1 MTSPLPLFDNGKLS
15 HFRRLESRFGTR
27 DLTAELIHQVR
38 RGNIRQLFPEELDF
52 SISFEGSPIANF
64 VDIVAHD
71 MSEGIAPLPSL
82 ACTSGKMQTESDLKR
97 AQTKNRIGDNYWRQS
112 KLEIQM
118 LKGADR
124 YVTYGF
130 LPFFVEPRDDKDVQM
145 PYVHVEDP
153 RHAYYELDRF
163 GRTKVYAKRLL
174 KTVDELCA
182 LFPEY
187 STIIRKDKDTS
198 KDVNGDTLLKMVRW
212 IDCETVTLFL
222 PERNGLTLSSYQH
235 KLSRCPVKI
244 AERPSEDDNPR
255 GQFDDVIWVQVA
267 RSIMSTLAL
276 EAASIA
282 VQAPIAIPEDMDELS
297 IGPHAIM
304 QSANAKDIHKVALEM
319 PPQIFAENQ
328 LLDQEMKLGA
338 RYPDARTGGVQGAS
352 VITGKGVE
360 ALLGTFDSQI
370 KGAQMIMREALEE
383 VTAICFEMDEA
394 WWPNKTQTV
403 NGTVSGSSYEFSY
416 TPSKDIN
423 GRYACTVTYGFASGL
438 SNPSQAAVMMLQLEG
453 AGVISKHT
461 MRDNLPMP
469 MDGITEE
476 RSINVE
482 ASREALKQGIFALI
496 QATGQMAAQ
505 GQDPN
510 PIIHMSVDM
519 IKALQDGKSVED
531 AVSEAYDLMAQR
543 QQQAQQQ
550 AQEEQQEAAQQGG
563 APGGAPGGPPGSF
576 DGANGAPEAGVP
588 GDQAPGQAGLPP
600 GGRPAVADMIAGF
613 RGNGNLPINQFA
625 IRRSVP
631 TGT

>member
-1 MTSPLPLFDNGKLS
+1 
-15 HFRRLESRFGTR
+15 
-27 DLTAELIHQVR
+27 
-38 RGNIRQLFPEELDF
+38 
-52 SISFEGSPIANF
+52 
-64 VDIVAHD
+64 
-71 MSEGIAPLPSL
+71 
-82 ACTSGKMQTESDLKR
+82 
-97 AQTKNRIGDNYWRQS
+97 
-112 KLEIQM
+112 
-118 LKGADR
+118 
-124 YVTYGF
+124 
-130 LPFFVEPRDDKDVQM
+130 
-145 PYVHVEDP
+145 
-153 RHAYYELDRF
+153 
-163 GRTKVYAKRLL
+163 
-174 KTVDELCA
+174 
-182 LFPEY
+182 
-187 STIIRKDKDTS
+187 
-198 KDVNGDTLLKMVRW
+198 
-212 IDCETVTLFL
+212 
-222 PERNGLTLSSYQH
+222 
-235 KLSRCPVKI
+235 
-244 AERPSEDDNPR
+244 
-255 GQFDDVIWVQVA
+255 
-267 RSIMSTLAL
+267 
-276 EAASIA
+276 
-282 VQAPIAIPEDMDELS
+282 
-297 IGPHAIM
+297 
-304 QSANAKDIHKVALEM
+304 
-319 PPQIFAENQ
+319 
-328 LLDQEMKLGA
+328 
-338 RYPDARTGGVQGAS
+338 
-352 VITGKGVE
+352 
-360 ALLGTFDSQI
+360 
-370 KGAQMIMREALEE
+370 
-383 VTAICFEMDEA
+383 
-394 WWPNKTQTV
+394 
-403 NGTVSGSSYEFSY
+403 
-416 TPSKDIN
+416 
-423 GRYACTVTYGFASGL
+423 
-438 SNPSQAAVMMLQLEG
+438 VMMLQLEG